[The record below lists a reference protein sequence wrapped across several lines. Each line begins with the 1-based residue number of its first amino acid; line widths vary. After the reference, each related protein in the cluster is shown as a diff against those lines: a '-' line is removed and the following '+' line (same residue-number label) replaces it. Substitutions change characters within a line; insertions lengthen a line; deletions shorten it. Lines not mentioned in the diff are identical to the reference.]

1 MARTHHHRRY
11 RTAHA
16 GNPAHLLGMD
26 DRAAAR
32 KGILT
37 TAARDEDGD
46 VRLSHRAAVRA
57 QAQDAPGKRKAYQ
70 KAAHRRD
77 RAAVRKAL
85 TPKPFQRDSASL
97 QALRLERATLPVF
110 RRRVDMDAA
119 S

>member
-11 RTAHA
+11 RAARA
-16 GNPAHLLGMD
+16 GNPARLLGMD

-37 TAARDEDGD
+37 TAARDEDGHPQ
-46 VRLSHRAAVRA
+46 LTARAVARG
-57 QAQDAPGKRKAYQ
+57 QAQDTPGKRKAYQ

-77 RAAVRKAL
+77 RAAVRAAL
-85 TPKPFQRDSASL
+85 ATAPFRRDPASR
-97 QALRLERATLPVF
+97 QALRLERALTPVT
-110 RRRVDMDAA
+110 RRRVDWDI